1 MSGGNRLT
9 LKPPFPRAGVESTV
23 SVDRSS
29 DLIGLPFMRVIFTAT
44 EPVCFSIKS
53 DGSYAYSGILGI
65 QQSKEIDAAIQVMV
79 LVGNAGGLD
88 ISINGT
94 PVGPIGAR
102 GEVQLLELTPRGAR
116 IVPRTETPLPASADK
131 TTLSR

>member
-1 MSGGNRLT
+1 
-9 LKPPFPRAGVESTV
+9 
-23 SVDRSS
+23 
-29 DLIGLPFMRVIFTAT
+29 MRVIFTAT